1 MGNTAYLWV
10 TVPTPALFETRIVD
24 IDVYGDLAWYSDR
37 TNDFKPRAVLSSCED
52 KQLAVMP
59 VKSFC
64 FSGPQFLH
72 LCNKRLK
79 LVSILVS

>member
-10 TVPTPALFETRIVD
+10 TMPTPALFETRIVE

-37 TNDFKPRAVLSSCED
+37 TNDLKSRTVLSSCEE

-64 FSGPQFLH
+64 FSGPKFLR

-79 LVSILVS
+79 LTGILVS